1 MQVPDLHYT
10 PVWRLRELLDSR
22 QISSVEL
29 TEYFLNRIERLNPK
43 FNAFLTVTGEQAMA
57 AAREADR
64 ATQGGRSGS
73 PLLGIPIS
81 IKDLEATKGVRSTM
95 GSLAYRDTVP
105 DIDSVVVERVKASGA
120 VILGKTNTPE
130 FGLQGT
136 TENRLGDP
144 CRNPWNTERTPG
156 GSSGGA
162 GAALAAGMC
171 PIATA
176 TDGGGSIRNPS
187 SFCGLF
193 GIKPTLGRV
202 PRAGGLGRPA
212 PNLTAQSGPMA
223 HNVRDAAILLQA
235 LAGHDGRDPRSLR
248 ETPPDFVVG
257 LEGGA
262 RGLRMAWSTDLGYA
276 VIDPEVAAI
285 TSEAARVFEELGCAV
300 DEPAFV
306 LDNPVSAFRTIFHT
320 SNYTTYGHLLE
331 NAADQLS
338 ENTLYCFEYGSQ
350 VTGADFAR
358 AIRDVDMMREKLDD
372 LLDVYDLL
380 LTPTMAVPP
389 FPIGQPPS
397 NIGGIEVDPRFGYSP
412 MTRPFNLCGQP
423 AASIPCG
430 FTQDG
435 LPIGLHIIGRRG
447 EETTVLRAAAAFEQ
461 ARPWQGRHPIVE

>member
-1 MQVPDLHYT
+1 
-10 PVWRLRELLDSR
+10 
-22 QISSVEL
+22 
-29 TEYFLNRIERLNPK
+29 
-43 FNAFLTVTGEQAMA
+43 MA
-57 AAREADR
+57 AAQEADR
-64 ATQGGRSGS
+64 AIQGGQSGS

-162 GAALAAGMC
+162 GAALASGMC

-248 ETPPDFVVG
+248 ET
-257 LEGGA
+257 
-262 RGLRMAWSTDLGYA
+262 RLR
-276 VIDPEVAAI
+276 
-285 TSEAARVFEELGCAV
+285 
-300 DEPAFV
+300 
-306 LDNPVSAFRTIFHT
+306 
-320 SNYTTYGHLLE
+320 
-331 NAADQLS
+331 
-338 ENTLYCFEYGSQ
+338 TL
-350 VTGADFAR
+350 
-358 AIRDVDMMREKLDD
+358 
-372 LLDVYDLL
+372 
-380 LTPTMAVPP
+380 
-389 FPIGQPPS
+389 
-397 NIGGIEVDPRFGYSP
+397 
-412 MTRPFNLCGQP
+412 
-423 AASIPCG
+423 
-430 FTQDG
+430 
-435 LPIGLHIIGRRG
+435 
-447 EETTVLRAAAAFEQ
+447 
-461 ARPWQGRHPIVE
+461 